1 VSAISLECSLR
12 STNSYVRL
20 SRPCA
25 ADDEGRHAP
34 FVSWDVVRAG
44 ANIALTCV
52 PLRQTVAWMI
62 VWWPAM
68 VVRSD
73 K

>member
-1 VSAISLECSLR
+1 MCGSAD
-12 STNSYVRL
+12 
-20 SRPCA
+20 PCA

-34 FVSWDVVRAG
+34 FVSCNVVRAG
-44 ANIALTCV
+44 ANIALAYV

-62 VWWPAM
+62 AWWPAM
-68 VVRSD
+68 VGLRSD